1 MDSRVCS
8 PCPHK
13 DFVKPHPVSNAKS
26 SMFMRVRRTLPQFT
40 FILSERFVNR
50 NSSVS
55 TGFFRFFPVL
65 FEFGYILPQK
75 SQQNRQFWP
84 PITLL
89 IQTALALEKN
99 IFNAKMTAP
108 EISCFVCNHENHIR
122 LAAQASIL

>member
-1 MDSRVCS
+1 MDSWVCS

-50 NSSVS
+50 NSLVS
-55 TGFFRFFPVL
+55 TGFFRVFPVL

-75 SQQNRQFWP
+75 SQQNGQFWTTTP
-84 PITLL
+84 A
-89 IQTALALEKN
+89 QNSTALALEKKY
-99 IFNAKMTAP
+99 FNPK
-108 EISCFVCNHENHIR
+108 
-122 LAAQASIL
+122 LAAPDLFRVRLQS